1 MKRLLKWALPVLV
14 IANVA
19 LLVSG
24 VLDAQVALV
33 MGFALEAAIAAIV
46 VYNVTRAV
54 RRFRRD
60 RAAELDVERA
70 LEEGLEVFVPRRVA
84 RLVALEPR
92 LWYYLARW
100 LFRRRELRE
109 GEYGYNKRSMIG
121 ALVAIVV
128 VSAPVELL
136 LAELLIPWP
145 VVKWVV
151 GSAAVYGALWLAGVV
166 VSMRVLPHRLEGDGL
181 RINYGLLASGFV
193 AYEYIEAVEAGRFR
207 LPGGAS
213 EGLVV
218 PKGGEVAYVGAGGR
232 ADVMLRLRE
241 PVRLKRLVSD
251 TGPVRTIYLAADDRA
266 GLVEALR
273 ERSGSVGLASGALP
287 PVGV

>member
-19 LLVSG
+19 LLASG
-24 VLDAQVALV
+24 VLDARAALAV
-33 MGFALEAAIAAIV
+33 GFALEAAIAVIV
-46 VYNVTRAV
+46 VYNLMVGV
-54 RRFRRD
+54 RRYRRD
-60 RAAELDVERA
+60 RAAGLDVERA

-100 LFRRRELRE
+100 LFRRRDLRE
-109 GEYGYNKRSMIG
+109 GEYGYNKRSMMG
-121 ALVAIVV
+121 ALVAMLV

-151 GSAAVYGALWLAGVV
+151 GIAAVYGALWLAGVV

-181 RINYGLLASGFV
+181 RINYGVLASGFV
-193 AYEYIEAVEAGRFR
+193 AYENIEAVESGRFR
-207 LPGGAS
+207 LPEGAG

-218 PKGGEVAYVGAGGR
+218 PRGREVAYIGAGGR
-232 ADVMLRLRE
+232 ADVAIRLRE
-241 PVRLKRLVSD
+241 PVRLKRLVTD
-251 TGPVRTIYLAADDRA
+251 TGPVRTIYLAADDGA
-266 GLVEALR
+266 GLAEALR
-273 ERSGSVGLASGALP
+273 ERIG
-287 PVGV
+287 